1 MNEYIWI
8 VWLVAAIV
16 FFIGE
21 VLTEGFCLFWFSV
34 ASLVA
39 LFLSLITDNIIIQA
53 GVFFA
58 VSIILLL
65 STKKLT
71 AKFIN
76 NRPNV
81 ESNVDALIGKKAK
94 IIEILDPIE
103 GAGKVK
109 INGEVWKAIP
119 ENNEDSFEM
128 GEEVIIKSIDGVKL
142 IISKNQN

>member
-21 VLTEGFCLFWFSV
+21 VLTEGFCLFWFSL

-58 VSIILLL
+58 ISIILLL

-71 AKFIN
+71 TKFIN

-119 ENNEDSFEM
+119 ENSEDSFEM

-142 IISKNQN
+142 IISKD